1 MAEQA
6 TIPVRPRTRNR
17 VREIKGHERSYDE
30 LLVEWVERAEK
41 ATES

>member
-30 LLVEWVERAEK
+30 LLAEWVERAEK